1 MDSQLE
7 KRCESRFPCDAA
19 IEWAYFNKADFF
31 SARLLNF
38 SQSGG
43 YFTSSKGVITG
54 STVFIRLQKC
64 ISCGGEAAERNWIR
78 TTALGEVKWCRQS
91 AGRKPLRFEVGI
103 RYHVPV

>member
-1 MDSQLE
+1 MDSQME
-7 KRCESRFPCDAA
+7 KRSENRLPCDAA

-38 SQSGG
+38 SLSGG
-43 YFTSSKGVITG
+43 AFTSSKRVIPG
-54 STVFIRLQKC
+54 SNVFIRVQKL
-64 ISCGGEAAERNWIR
+64 ISCGGEAADRNWIR

-91 AGRKPLRFEVGI
+91 ADQKPLRFEVGI